1 MPDEQTSLDSLRIDR
16 SREGDETKRTWIPLL
31 VVILLLGVAGGF
43 WLLRGPAVAEVR
55 TAIAR
60 EVAASSRTTVL
71 NASGYVTARRQAT
84 VSSKVTGKVLE
95 VLIEEGM
102 EVEAGQVMARLD
114 SSNVRAG
121 LILAEA
127 QTEAARAAVKETG
140 VRLAEARLGLDRAL
154 ALRAGKVSSQAELD
168 RAQAEVDALA
178 ARIDRQR
185 REVEVAQRQVAL
197 WQRQLEDMVIRSPF
211 AGIIVSKNAQPGEMI
226 SPISAG
232 GGFTRTGIGTVVDM
246 TSLEIEV
253 DVNESYINRVSAGQ
267 KVIAVLDSYP
277 DWQIP
282 SYVIAIIPTADRQ
295 KATVAVRIGFEELD
309 ARILPDMGVK
319 VAFQE
324 QGSDGS
330 DRDPGISATLIV
342 IPQSGLRRSAGGA
355 SVLVVND
362 QQIEERSVTVTEG
375 REGDQVFVIGGL
387 RPGERVVVEGPD
399 DLIEGDRVEEIHE

>member
-1 MPDEQTSLDSLRIDR
+1 MPDEKTSLDSLRIDR
-16 SREGDETKRTWIPLL
+16 SRERDETKRTWLPMV
-31 VVILLLGVAGGF
+31 VVILLLGLAGML
-43 WLLRGPAVAEVR
+43 WWLRGPAVAEVR

-60 EVAASSRTTVL
+60 EVAASSTTTVL

-121 LILAEA
+121 LRLAEA
-127 QTEAARAAVKETG
+127 QTEAARAALKETG
-140 VRLAEARLGLDRAL
+140 VRLAEARLGLERAL
-154 ALRAGKVSSQAELD
+154 ELLAGKVTSQAELD
-168 RAQAEVDALA
+168 RAQAEVDSLA
-178 ARIDRQR
+178 ARIDLQR

-197 WQRQLEDMVIRSPF
+197 WQGQLEDMVIRSPF
-211 AGIIVSKNAQPGEMI
+211 TGIIVSKNAQPGEMI

-246 TSLEIEV
+246 RSLEIEV
-253 DVNESYINRVSAGQ
+253 DVNESYINRVAPEQ
-267 KVIAVLDSYP
+267 RVVAVLDSYP

-295 KATVAVRIGFEELD
+295 KATVAVRIGFDELD
-309 ARILPDMGVK
+309 PRILPDMGVK

-324 QGSDGS
+324 HGSAGS
-330 DRDPGISATLIV
+330 DRNPGTSATVVV
-342 IPQSGLRRSAGGA
+342 IPQSGLRRSAGGTR
-355 SVLVVND
+355 VLVVND
-362 QQIEERSVTVTEG
+362 QQIEERAVTVAEG
-375 REGDQVFVIGGL
+375 PEGDEIFVIAGL
-387 RPGERVVVEGPD
+387 AAGERLVVEGPT
-399 DLIEGDRVEEIHE
+399 DLAAGDRVEEID